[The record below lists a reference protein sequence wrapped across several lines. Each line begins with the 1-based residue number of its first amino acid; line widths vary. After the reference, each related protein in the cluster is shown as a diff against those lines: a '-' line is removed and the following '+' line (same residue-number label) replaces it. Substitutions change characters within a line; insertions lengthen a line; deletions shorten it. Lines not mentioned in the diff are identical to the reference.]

1 MSTSVFSTTL
11 ANKLDEKLVL
21 TGDEHKVIVAT
32 NINPMLVGGR
42 LFLNATSSHIFVL
55 TKSVSLAKASLM
67 R

>member
-32 NINPMLVGGR
+32 NINPKLVGGI
-42 LFLNATSSHIFVL
+42 LPETGICYSCGA
-55 TKSVSLAKASLM
+55 
-67 R
+67 